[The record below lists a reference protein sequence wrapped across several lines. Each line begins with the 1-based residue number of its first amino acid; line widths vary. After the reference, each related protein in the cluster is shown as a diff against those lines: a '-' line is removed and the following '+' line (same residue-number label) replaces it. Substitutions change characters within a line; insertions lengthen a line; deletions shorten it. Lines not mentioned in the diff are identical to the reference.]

1 MSAVKNVMKNN
12 YRNMELDEYLS
23 ATLKD
28 AGYGGVDVQKTPIG
42 TRITLNVTRP
52 GLVIGRKGIGIKEI
66 TSKLETKF
74 GLTNPQ
80 ISVMEVQVPELN
92 PKIMC
97 NRIAQLIERGTA
109 FRRACLWTINTIS
122 NAGALG
128 AEVTISG
135 KLRSERAHFEK
146 HSVGIL
152 PKSGDIADKVVKVGV
167 THVLT
172 KMGLMGIQLRIAL
185 KDQIPQE
192 FEYSGVEPTSGQM
205 VTEKQPTTSQ
215 EQEQEQLQQQR
226 QQQEQEQKEEELQQP
241 QADQQREEQQQ
252 PQRQQQLEKRQQRR
266 QEIENN
272 NDANRIPRAAVE
284 KQVKQPQRQ
293 QQRQPKEERAVPVG
307 GGNANGQS

>member
-42 TRITLNVTRP
+42 TRITLYVTRP
-52 GLVIGRKGIGIKEI
+52 GLVIGRKGVGIKDV

-128 AEVTISG
+128 AEVQVSG

-146 HSVGIL
+146 HSVGVI
-152 PKSGDIADKVVKVGV
+152 PKSGDVADKVVQVGV
-167 THVLT
+167 THVLS

-185 KDQIPQE
+185 KDQAPQE
-192 FEYSGVEPTSGQM
+192 FEFTDGTSA
-205 VTEKQPTTSQ
+205 VAAD
-215 EQEQEQLQQQR
+215 EQLAAER
-226 QQQEQEQKEEELQQP
+226 EQDKQ
-241 QADQQREEQQQ
+241 QQQ
-252 PQRQQQLEKRQQRR
+252 PPQQQVQSPAGQLENPQLTEEQK
-266 QEIENN
+266 QE
-272 NDANRIPRAAVE
+272 
-284 KQVKQPQRQ
+284 K
-293 QQRQPKEERAVPVG
+293 AVPVG
-307 GGNANGQS
+307 GGNPNGQG